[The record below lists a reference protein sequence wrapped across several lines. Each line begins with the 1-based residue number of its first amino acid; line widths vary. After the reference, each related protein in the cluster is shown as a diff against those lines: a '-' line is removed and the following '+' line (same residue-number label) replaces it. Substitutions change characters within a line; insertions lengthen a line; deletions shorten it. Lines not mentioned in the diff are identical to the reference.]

1 MKKIIWMVIVFSLAL
16 LVGCQNKKNAD
27 YTFTIYETRGDKSAL
42 LRVNGDFSTKNIADS
57 SINKIAIN
65 TKIKYQEIDGFG
77 AAMSESSGYV
87 ISNLETSVKDRL
99 MADLFSENGA
109 GIDFIRIPMGASD
122 FSLNNYTYN
131 DSDTADLSLSKFTL
145 ERDLAYV
152 IPRLKEAVAL
162 NPDLKL
168 MGSPWSAPAWMKTN
182 NKLNGGA
189 LRSIYQTTYADYF
202 VKFIE
207 GYKNEGLDIYAVT
220 VQNEPLH
227 ETSDYPS
234 MSMSL
239 ADQIN
244 FISVLGPKFEQNK
257 LDTKIIGYD
266 HNWDNSLYPQTLIDS
281 IKIKDYIDGVAFH
294 CYNGSV
300 ADQMAFYNKNPES
313 NIWFTECTGIST
325 YRNFSDNMTWN
336 MEHIFIGAIN
346 AGAKSALLWNLA
358 LDDHYGPKN
367 GGCQNCIGV
376 ATIKDGNYKL
386 NEEYYAIAHFSKFI
400 DKGARRIDVKTD
412 SLSLLSTAFL
422 NPNGTLISVIHNKTN
437 YEQLIELDVNGRK
450 ANYSIPAKT
459 TVTLEGVKL
468 G

>member
-1 MKKIIWMVIVFSLAL
+1 MKKIILVVTAL
-16 LVGCQNKKNAD
+16 FLTALFGCQKTISFD
-27 YTFTIYETRGDKSAL
+27 YKFTIYETKGDKSAL
-42 LRVNGDFSTKNIADS
+42 LRMNGEFVTSNSADTS
-57 SINKIAIN
+57 LNKITID
-65 TKIKYQEIDGFG
+65 TKTKYQEIDGFG

-87 ISNLETSVKDRL
+87 ISNLEQSVRDAL
-99 MADLFSENGA
+99 MADLFSKEGA

-131 DSDTADLSLSKFTL
+131 DSDVADLSLSKFTL

-168 MGSPWSAPAWMKTN
+168 MGSPWSAPAWMKTS

-189 LRSIYQTTYADYF
+189 LRGIYQTTYADYF

-207 GYKNEGLDIYAVT
+207 GYKNEGLNIYAIS

-244 FISVLGPKFEQNK
+244 FISVLGPKFEENMIN
-257 LDTKIIGYD
+257 TKIIGYD
-266 HNWDNSLYPQTLIDS
+266 HNWDNGFYPQTLIDS
-281 IKIKDYIDGVAFH
+281 AKIKGYIDGVAFH

-300 ADQMAFYNKNPES
+300 DNQLAFYNKNPES

-336 MEHIFIGAIN
+336 MENIFIGAIN

-358 LDDHYGPKN
+358 LDDLYGPKN
-367 GGCQNCIGV
+367 GGCQNCVGV

-400 DKGARRIDVKTD
+400 DKGARRIDAKTESV
-412 SLSLLSTAFL
+412 SLISTAFL

-437 YEQLIELDVNGRK
+437 YEQLIEFDINGKR